1 MSRRKGHHDEELP
14 FVALM
19 DTMTNVVG
27 VLIIVLVMV
36 GIGLA
41 RSVNK
46 VLSDLP
52 PVTVEEHAKLQ
63 KQVAESTPKEDPEK
77 LDKEKEKLLKELK
90 KDTEELQNLE
100 LTKDKQKV
108 KIVDLDDLNKQL
120 EERKKE
126 RDKRKTETE
135 KMLAEIDRL
144 KKQLDTTPVYQPP
157 PAVVVK
163 LPNPRPM
170 PDKAVLQRFLVIGK
184 RVYYIA
190 DEEIKDLI
198 EAELRVAEPSIAQSR
213 ETLKGPDGNPVMTRD
228 KSGRAVPMRKVV
240 YDPKKL
246 TDHFS
251 RRNIGNRDFKTE
263 LLISP
268 TSPTINVKM
277 TPLPERGETVEQT
290 RGMVSTF
297 QAVMRKF
304 KADPK
309 SVIWFHVYKDS
320 LETYLA
326 VRDVA
331 DQLGMPVGWD
341 LYYNSFY
348 TRSLLPEFAVAHTP
362 PPEGAPKPPGTG
374 GSVINIAAPK
384 TVLD

>member
-90 KDTEELQNLE
+90 ESTEELKNLE

-108 KIVDLDDLNKQL
+108 KIVDVDDLNKQL

-170 PDKAVLQRFLVIGK
+170 PDKAVIQRFLVIGK

-213 ETLKGPDGNPVMTRD
+213 ETLKGPDGNPLMTRD
-228 KSGRAVPMRKVV
+228 KAGRAVPMRKVV

-263 LLISP
+263 LLLSP

-297 QAVMRKF
+297 QALMRKF

-341 LYYNSFY
+341 LYYNAFY
-348 TRSLLPEFAVAHTP
+348 TRPLLPEFAVAHTP
-362 PPEGAPKPPGTG
+362 PPATAPKPPGAG
-374 GSVINIAAPK
+374 GAVINIAAPK